1 MKKNTYFLIFAQNYV
16 TYHSSMYE
24 QFYKK
29 SKKKSI
35 VVYEDSVGQSDKFEK
50 RWGKIVKWGVNLKKG
65 YKSILL
71 KNYSYNSNNQGFFSR
86 FNPQIPFVIN
96 KVMPKKIF
104 FQGYSDLSSWLILIT
119 SKLFKIQVSWKG
131 ERVLN
136 KNFKDSKLKKFIL
149 KYFFFHFVD
158 VIYYSCNGN
167 LEYLKSFG
175 INDKKLKNMNCSV
188 NNSFFRNNKKLKK
201 INQFNKKKLGL
212 SDKKIILIVANLE
225 KRKNIMLFMDTAKF
239 FINKKVHFIIVG
251 DGVLRDKVKQ
261 KIIQNKS
268 QLSYLGFIDISKIS
282 EIYSITDV
290 FCVLSSYDPSP
301 KTLNEALNF
310 DIPSIVYKEIG
321 TSKDLIK
328 NGINGKILNRLNSYS
343 LSKSINEILS
353 DKSLQVKSKIYNK
366 HLLKKYSPQQNA
378 NALFN

>member
-1 MKKNTYFLIFAQNYV
+1 MKKNKYFLIFAQNYV

>member
-29 SKKKSI
+29 SKKRSI

-50 RWGKIVKWGVNLKKG
+50 RWGKIVKWGINLKKG

-71 KNYSYNSNNQGFFSR
+71 KNYSYSSNNQGFFSR
-86 FNPQIPFVIN
+86 FNPQIPFVIK

-104 FQGYSDLSSWLILIT
+104 FQGYSDFSSWIILIT

-136 KNFKDSKLKKFIL
+136 KNSKDSKFKKFIL
-149 KYFFFHFVD
+149 KNFFFNFVD

-167 LEYLKSFG
+167 LEYLKSYG

-188 NNSFFRNNKKLKK
+188 NNSFFRSNKKLKK
-201 INQFNKKKLGL
+201 INLLNKKKLGL
-212 SDKKIILIVANLE
+212 YNKKVILIVANLE

-239 FINKKVHFIIVG
+239 FINKKVHFLIVG
-251 DGVLRDKVKQ
+251 DGALRDKVKQ

-282 EIYSITDV
+282 EIYSIADV

-343 LSKSINEILS
+343 LSKSINEVLS
-353 DKSLQVKSKIYNK
+353 DKSLQIKSKIYNNQ
-366 HLLKKYSPQQNA
+366 LLKKYSPEQNA

>member
-16 TYHSSMYE
+16 TYHASMYE

-29 SKKKSI
+29 STKKSI
-35 VVYEDSVGQSDKFEK
+35 VVYEDSVGQNYRFEK
-50 RWGKIVKWGVNLKKG
+50 RWGKIVKWGINLKKG

-71 KNYSYNSNNQGFFSR
+71 KNYSFSPNDQGFFSR
-86 FNPQIPFVIN
+86 FNPQIPFVIK

-104 FQGYSDLSSWLILIT
+104 FQGYSDISSWLILIT
-119 SKLFKIQVSWKG
+119 SKLFKIHVSWKG
-131 ERVLN
+131 ERVIN
-136 KNFKDSKLKKFIL
+136 KDFKDSKLKKFIL
-149 KYFFFHFVD
+149 KFFFFNFLD

-175 INDKKLKNMNCSV
+175 INENKLKNMNCSV
-188 NNSFFRNNKKLKK
+188 NNSFFRKNKKSKK
-201 INQFNKKKLGL
+201 VNQLNKKRLGL
-212 SDKKIILIVANLE
+212 SNKKIILIVANLE
-225 KRKNIMLFMDTAKF
+225 KRKNIMLFIDTVKF
-239 FINKKVHFIIVG
+239 FFNKKIHFLIVG
-251 DGVLRDKVKQ
+251 DGELRDKVKQ

-282 EIYSITDV
+282 EIYSIADV

-310 DIPSIVYKEIG
+310 NIPSIVYKEIG
-321 TSKDLIK
+321 TCKDLIK

-343 LSKSINEILS
+343 LSKSIKEVLS
-353 DKSLQVKSKIYNK
+353 DKSLQKRSKIYNK
-366 HLLKKYSPQQNA
+366 SLLKKYSPQQNA